1 MHCVFHAKK
10 FEDSEG
16 IWCIDP
22 LVMRMSFPNSG
33 LGRLMVFATAALV
46 WGGCSE
52 QNSSNAGASNGAK
65 AYTLDTCVVSGEK
78 LGSMGEP
85 VVKVYDGQQVKF
97 CCNSCVKDFEKD
109 KAKFIAKIAVPA
121 APAAPKQ

>member
-1 MHCVFHAKK
+1 MPCVFPAKK
-10 FEDSEG
+10 FEDSAG
-16 IWCIDP
+16 IWCIDVP
-22 LVMRMSFPNSG
+22 VMRMNFLSSG
-33 LGRLMVFATAALV
+33 LGRLMTVATAALV

-52 QNSSNAGASNGAK
+52 QNSSNAGASTEAK

-78 LGSMGEP
+78 LGSMGDP

-109 KAKFIAKIAVPA
+109 KAKFIAKIAA
-121 APAAPKQ
+121 TAAPKK

>member
-1 MHCVFHAKK
+1 MPFAFLAKK
-10 FEDSEG
+10 FEDSG
-16 IWCIDP
+16 GFWCIP
-22 LVMRMSFPNSG
+22 ILVMRMNFLCSG
-33 LGRLMVFATAALV
+33 LGRLMAVGAAALV

-52 QNSSNAGASNGAK
+52 QSSSNTGSSSEAK
-65 AYTLDTCVVSGEK
+65 TYTLDTCVVSDEK

-109 KAKFIAKIAVPA
+109 KTKFIAKISA
-121 APAAPKQ
+121 APVPKK

>member
-1 MHCVFHAKK
+1 MPFAFLAKK
-10 FEDSEG
+10 FEDSRG
-16 IWCIDP
+16 FWCISI
-22 LVMRMSFPNSG
+22 LVMRMNFLCSG
-33 LGRLMVFATAALV
+33 LGRLMAVGAAALV

-52 QNSSNAGASNGAK
+52 QSSSSTGSSSEAK
-65 AYTLDTCVVSGEK
+65 AYTLDTCVVSDEK

-109 KAKFIAKIAVPA
+109 KTKFIAKISA
-121 APAAPKQ
+121 AAAPKK